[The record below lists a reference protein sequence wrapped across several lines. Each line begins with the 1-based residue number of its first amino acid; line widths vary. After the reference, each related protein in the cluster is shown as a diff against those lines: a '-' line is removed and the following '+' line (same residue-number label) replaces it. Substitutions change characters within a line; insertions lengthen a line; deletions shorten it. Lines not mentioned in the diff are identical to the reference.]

1 MEQKNYS
8 VVRRA
13 VGYLR
18 YDTQEELSVLN
29 ELYLNLRYYINFF
42 MPVVKLKSKTRT
54 GSRVI
59 KRYDLAKTP
68 FRRVLASPYIEDSI
82 KKKLKRQYDMI
93 NPAELKSYVKYP
105 VMWSKNQK
113 SLVWWVFT
121 TIVSN
126 LLHIIKYN
134 YNDSSQ
140 LITSLFSLISCFKL

>member
-1 MEQKNYS
+1 
-8 VVRRA
+8 
-13 VGYLR
+13 
-18 YDTQEELSVLN
+18 
-29 ELYLNLRYYINFF
+29 

-105 VMWSKNQK
+105 VM
-113 SLVWWVFT
+113 
-121 TIVSN
+121 
-126 LLHIIKYN
+126 
-134 YNDSSQ
+134 
-140 LITSLFSLISCFKL
+140 